1 MAVFGGKFER
11 VVLVVSTGRTGTTAL
26 AQCFDAAFDRVCALH
41 EPAPS
46 RSLRVASNRHL
57 AGRLPENRLIALYA
71 NARRRRFQ
79 RIREPVYVESNPA
92 LHGFLDVFDALFDA
106 PRVVHVVRDPRTQ
119 IPSGINYGSY
129 SGVKGLAVQFFPFW
143 ALKPE
148 HLHPRPPRRWRDM
161 SPAERIAW
169 RWRTVNGELERGE
182 VLFGGRY
189 TRVRFEDLFAEGGK
203 GMRGLAEWIGL
214 DTNET
219 FERQWVQKVNASTGA
234 RMPGWD
240 EWPARDRQVVLD
252 LCAPLMERYGYRT
265 E

>member
-1 MAVFGGKFER
+1 MAVFGGKFEQ

-26 AQCFDAAFDRVCALH
+26 AQYFDAFDRVCALH

-57 AGRLPENRLIALYA
+57 AGRLPESRLIDLYA
-71 NARRRRFQ
+71 AARRRRFE
-79 RIREPVYVESNPA
+79 RIREPVYVESNPT
-92 LHGFLDVFDALFDA
+92 LHGFLDVFDALFDS

-129 SGVKGLAVQFFPFW
+129 SGIKGLAVQFFPYW

-148 HLHPRPPRRWRDM
+148 HLHPSPPRRWSHM

-182 VLFGGRY
+182 ALFGDRY
-189 TRVRFEDLFAEGGK
+189 LRFRFEDLFADSGA
-203 GMRGLAEWIGL
+203 GMRRLAESLGLAAGGAG
-214 DTNET
+214 
-219 FERQWVQKVNASTGA
+219 ERQRCEKVNAST
-234 RMPGWD
+234 RTQMPGWD
-240 EWPARDRQVVLD
+240 AWTASDRQVVLD
-252 LCAPLMERYGYRT
+252 LCGPLMERYGYRA